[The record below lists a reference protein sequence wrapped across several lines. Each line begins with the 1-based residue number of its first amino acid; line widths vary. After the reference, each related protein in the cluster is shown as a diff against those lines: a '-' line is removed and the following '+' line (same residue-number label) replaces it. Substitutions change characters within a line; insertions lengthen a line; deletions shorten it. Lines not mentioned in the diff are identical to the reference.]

1 MVLQACGFHNSSDA
15 DGGLGPQTPYDA
27 LGDPF
32 QGSLADQI
40 HWLISLRW
48 IAAALVVVGAIVGT
62 HLFPV
67 LTSPRP
73 LYASAVVLLACNLA
87 YVIVAGRRPDGT
99 GARHRRRQRNP
110 VALAMVQME
119 VDLLVLTAVLHFSG
133 GVANPFF
140 LFYVFHAI
148 IATIILPRSLSFA
161 VGLTAIVLF
170 GLLAANELNA
180 GTILGHYPLQLS
192 AGGGLWRNPVYGLA
206 AFVAFAC
213 TVMIAQ
219 YLTRMIIAR
228 MTSKELEAARNSNLL
243 RAIINAMA
251 EGLVFVTGNGQVV
264 LCNPA
269 AGRWRHSRGGQNGE
283 SIDGFP
289 ATLAEHIKALA
300 DSRRGSQQQEKTI
313 EFSTGGPT
321 QRFIEA
327 KSCPV
332 TGLDGTPLGRVIVG
346 QDLTE
351 HKKLEAEL
359 LDRTEQ
365 VTAINEM
372 LKMSRVRMAQR
383 EKMVALG
390 QMAAGIAHEI
400 GNPLTSLSSVV
411 QYLSRKCTEP
421 ELKELCTVVDHHVG
435 RISAILRRM
444 LSQARPPTAEYKWV
458 DVNQL
463 VHNTLSLVRF
473 DKRARNVT
481 IANAH
486 NPELPMVWLDPQNLE
501 QCLLNIV
508 INALDAME
516 AKGAGLDHKLEVVKT
531 CKDEM
536 VEIRIS
542 DTGVGMSPD
551 VCRRAFESFF
561 TTKEISKG
569 TGLGL
574 FISYNLITE
583 IDGTIELQSEPGQGT
598 TAVIRIP
605 VRPRKDLLAGPV
617 LETDHPHRVSGS
629 SESCY

>member
-1 MVLQACGFHNSSDA
+1 MVLETCDFHRSSDA
-15 DGGLGPQTPYDA
+15 HGGLGPRTQYDA
-27 LGDPF
+27 FGDPF

-48 IAAALVVVGAIVGT
+48 IAAALVVVGTMAAT

-67 LTSPRP
+67 LTNPGL
-73 LYASAVVLLACNLA
+73 LYACAAVLLACNLA
-87 YVIVAGRRPDGT
+87 YVIAAGRHGRP
-99 GARHRRRQRNP
+99 RNP
-110 VALAMVQME
+110 VTLAMVQME
-119 VDLLVLTAVLHFSG
+119 VDLLVLSAVLHFSG

-140 LFYVFHAI
+140 LFYVFHVI

-192 AGGGLWRNPVYGLA
+192 AGAGLWRNPVYGLA

-243 RAIINAMA
+243 RAIINAMG
-251 EGLVFVTGNGQVV
+251 EGLVFVTADGHVA

-269 AGRWRHSRGGQNGE
+269 AGRWRHGSAGQNGE
-283 SIDGFP
+283 PIDDFP

-300 DSRRGSQQQEKTI
+300 NAPCGSQHQEEAI

-321 QRFIEA
+321 PRFIEA
-327 KSCPV
+327 RSCPV
-332 TGLDGTPLGRVIVG
+332 TGLDGAPLGHVIVG
-346 QDLTE
+346 QDLTV

-359 LDRTEQ
+359 LNRTEQ

-383 EKMVALG
+383 EKVVALG

-400 GNPLTSLSSVV
+400 GNPLTSLSSVA

-421 ELKELCTVVDHHVG
+421 ELKELCTVVDHHVA
-435 RISAILRRM
+435 RISAILKRM
-444 LSQARPPTAEYKWV
+444 LSQVRPPSSEYRWA
-458 DVNQL
+458 DVNQS

-473 DKRARNVT
+473 DKRAQNVT
-481 IANAH
+481 IVDTH
-486 NPELPMVWLDPQNLE
+486 NPALPMVWLDPQNLE

-516 AKGAGLDHKLEVVKT
+516 AKGAGPEHRLEVVKT

-542 DTGVGMSPD
+542 DTGVGMSPE

-574 FISYNLITE
+574 FVSYNLITE

-598 TAVIRIP
+598 TVIVRIP
-605 VRPRKDLLAGPV
+605 VRPKKDLLAAPAP
-617 LETDHPHRVSGS
+617 EINRADHVERNEGTR
-629 SESCY
+629 CIQ